1 MDRKLQKSAPAA
13 AKCPAVIGLG
23 VEAIL
28 AAPTFSEMAE
38 GEREFLIEAA
48 RVKQIRIKNSERYA
62 KRRAADTLAIEAMAN
77 AMVEIADGDLDA
89 VRGCYRVQVAA
100 PRSSPSIQS
109 TASGADDLVR
119 WRLTHFRK

>member
-1 MDRKLQKSAPAA
+1 
-13 AKCPAVIGLG
+13 
-23 VEAIL
+23 
-28 AAPTFSEMAE
+28 MAE

-119 WRLTHFRK
+119 WRLTHSRK